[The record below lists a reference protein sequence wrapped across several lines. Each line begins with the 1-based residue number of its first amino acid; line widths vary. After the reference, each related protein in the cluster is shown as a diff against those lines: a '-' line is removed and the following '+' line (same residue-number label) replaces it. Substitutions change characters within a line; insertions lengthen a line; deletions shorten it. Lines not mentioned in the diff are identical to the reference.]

1 MSSSQKAFCYCF
13 ELSILSIILKRPLY
27 VYSCVVSPLG
37 AQHISSPVHTVC
49 VGHAESMAAI
59 LLSAGEPGQRR
70 AMPHSRVMVHQPS
83 LGVNRATAADVMIQV
98 GRGALGRMH
107 LDLQ

>member
-1 MSSSQKAFCYCF
+1 
-13 ELSILSIILKRPLY
+13 
-27 VYSCVVSPLG
+27 
-37 AQHISSPVHTVC
+37 
-49 VGHAESMAAI
+49 MAAI

-98 GRGALGRMH
+98 GRGVLGRLH

>member
-1 MSSSQKAFCYCF
+1 MLCTFSRHSLFPIQSIPTPSRCVLMHCHLF
-13 ELSILSIILKRPLY
+13 EI
-27 VYSCVVSPLG
+27 
-37 AQHISSPVHTVC
+37 QHISSPVHTVC

-98 GRGALGRMH
+98 GMG
-107 LDLQ
+107 